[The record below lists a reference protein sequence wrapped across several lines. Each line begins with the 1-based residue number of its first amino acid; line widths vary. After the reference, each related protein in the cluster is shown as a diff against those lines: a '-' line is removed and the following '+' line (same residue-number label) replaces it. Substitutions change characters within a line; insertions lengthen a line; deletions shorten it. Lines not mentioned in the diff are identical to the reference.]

1 MANVY
6 IRDEGCIDMAAV
18 EYKEFKLLPR
28 PYQFVDT
35 KDWVVSV
42 IITKLNGGR
51 GETRE
56 KRFFSDEI
64 FSEKMDAC
72 RNAIQFGKEVIDGMH
87 ANLSVVNL

>member
-1 MANVY
+1 MKNVY
-6 IRDEGCIDMAAV
+6 RSDEGSNYMAAV
-18 EYKEFKLLPR
+18 EYKEFMLLPS
-28 PYQFVDT
+28 PYQFIDT

-42 IITKLNGGR
+42 IITKQNGGR

-56 KRFFSDEI
+56 KRFFSDKL

-72 RNAIQFGKEVIDGMH
+72 HTAIQFGKEVIDGMH

>member
-6 IRDEGCIDMAAV
+6 SRDEGCIDMAAV

-42 IITKLNGGR
+42 IITKQNGGG
-51 GETRE
+51 GEARE
-56 KRFFSDEI
+56 KRFFSDKI
-64 FSEKMDAC
+64 CNEKLDAY
-72 RNAIQFGKEVIDGMH
+72 RKAIQFGKEVIDGMH
-87 ANLSVVNL
+87 ANLSVINL